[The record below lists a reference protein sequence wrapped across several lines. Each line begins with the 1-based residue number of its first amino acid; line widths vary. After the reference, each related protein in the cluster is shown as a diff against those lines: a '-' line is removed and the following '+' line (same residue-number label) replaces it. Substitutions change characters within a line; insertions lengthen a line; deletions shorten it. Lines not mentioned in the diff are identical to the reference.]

1 MTKVQKHMRD
11 ELVSYN
17 NSLREAEAR
26 LNKLYR
32 QVNADP
38 EEVRKLEE
46 EVDWLYGVVKDL
58 CMKEY
63 DSVIPDQPIE
73 TVVIS
78 SVSDFISKII

>member
-26 LNKLYR
+26 LNRLYK
-32 QVNADP
+32 QVNSDP

-46 EVDWLYGVVKDL
+46 EVDWLYGMVKEL

-73 TVVIS
+73 TYVIS
-78 SVSDFISKII
+78 SISDLIKNII

>member
-26 LNKLYR
+26 LNKLYK
-32 QVNADP
+32 QVNSDP

-46 EVDWLYGVVKDL
+46 EVDWLYGMVKEL

-73 TVVIS
+73 TYVIS
-78 SVSDFISKII
+78 SISDLIKNII

>member
-26 LNKLYR
+26 LNRLYR
-32 QVNADP
+32 QVNSDP
-38 EEVRKLEE
+38 EEVRELEE
-46 EVDWLYGVVKDL
+46 EVDWLYGMVKEL

-73 TVVIS
+73 TYVIS